1 MSLFDSTP
9 PATADFGSAK
19 RPLAERMRPERL
31 EDFIGQE
38 HILGPGKPLR
48 RQIERDELTSII
60 LWGPPGVGKTTL
72 AQLIAR
78 LTRCEFIPFSAVLSG
93 IKEIK
98 AVMADAERLRRMGRR
113 TILFID
119 EIHRFNK
126 AQQDAFLP
134 YVERGDIILI
144 GATTENPSFEVISAL
159 LSRSRV
165 YALRGAHRAGDRD
178 LLQRALPARAGCD
191 ASDATCWNRSPSTP
205 MATRARPTT
214 RWKPRRPHRNGGELS
229 GSRRAGRH
237 AAQSRCST
245 TRRGEEHFNL
255 ISALHKSVRSSDA
268 DAALYWLTRML
279 EAGEDR
285 LYIARRLIR
294 MASEDI
300 GLADPRALEQ
310 AIAAMQ
316 AVHFLGIPEGDL
328 ALAQAAIYLS
338 VAPKSDA
345 AYRAMGAV
353 REDVQNT
360 IAEPVPM
367 NLRNAPTRSHESVGI
382 RRGLPARAQVRRR
395 HGGYGMPAALVR
407 RAAILP
413 PDRPRHGKAH
423 RRTPGRDPAAAPS
436 ERAIGLPACRQP
448 TRTASAD
455 AHAAGIA
462 QILFLNLQIQISGL
476 SRIERT

>member
-1 MSLFDSTP
+1 MSLFDT
-9 PATADFGSAK
+9 TAPFDDSK

-31 EDFIGQE
+31 EDFVGQE

-72 AQLIAR
+72 ARLIAR
-78 LTRCEFIPFSAVLSG
+78 VTKCEFLPFSAVLSG

-98 AVMADAERLRRMGRR
+98 AVMADAERFRHMGRR

-165 YALRGAHRAGDRD
+165 YALRGLTVPEIVT
-178 LLQRALPARAGCD
+178 LLKRALPVVKLE
-191 ASDATCWNRSPSTP
+191 ASDDLLEQIAIY
-205 MATRARPTT
+205 A
-214 RWKPRRPHRNGGELS
+214 NGDGRQAYNTLEAAAAASSGGVLS
-229 GSRRAGRH
+229 QQAVQDAMQRKVLLYDKG
-237 AAQSRCST
+237 
-245 TRRGEEHFNL
+245 GEEHYNL
-255 ISALHKSVRSSDA
+255 ISALHKSVRSSDV

-294 MASEDI
+294 MAIEDI

-310 AIAAMQ
+310 SVAAMQ

-328 ALAQAAIYLS
+328 ALAQAAIYLCA
-338 VAPKSDA
+338 APKSDA
-345 AYRAMGAV
+345 SYRAMDAA
-353 REDVQNT
+353 REDVDKT

-367 NLRNAPTRSHESVGI
+367 QLRNAPTRDMKAWGYGSGYQHAHQFEDAIVDMECLPPSLAGRQYYFPTDRGLEKRFAERLEEI
-382 RRGLPARAQVRRR
+382 RRL
-395 HGGYGMPAALVR
+395 
-407 RAAILP
+407 
-413 PDRPRHGKAH
+413 KSK
-423 RRTPGRDPAAAPS
+423 T
-436 ERAIGLPACRQP
+436 
-448 TRTASAD
+448 
-455 AHAAGIA
+455 
-462 QILFLNLQIQISGL
+462 
-476 SRIERT
+476 